1 MANNIRTSIPTMTQ
15 HKIKDIILHRAT
27 KFYERYH
34 NKYYTRHTHW
44 RQLKIKN
51 SLIYN
56 AKTKN
61 AAKFC
66 YQSKNVFLIDIVK
79 TFIEV
84 MLKADNASSAY
95 SLIL

>member
-1 MANNIRTSIPTMTQ
+1 MTNNIRTSIPTMTQ

-56 AKTKN
+56 VKTKN
-61 AAKFC
+61 VKH
-66 YQSKNVFLIDIVK
+66 VFLIDIVK

-84 MLKADNASSAY
+84 MLRADNSSSAY